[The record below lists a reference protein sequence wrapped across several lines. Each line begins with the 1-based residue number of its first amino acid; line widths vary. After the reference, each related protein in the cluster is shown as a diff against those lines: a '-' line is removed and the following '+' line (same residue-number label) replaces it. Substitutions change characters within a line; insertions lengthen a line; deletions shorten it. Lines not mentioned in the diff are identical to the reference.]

1 MKKVIAMI
9 IEDGKDAR
17 MEVNAG
23 SKERASIFIEA
34 PNMQTAL
41 IQLEM
46 AEAQAEEA
54 CKNYVPEEKEPKEEK
69 PQKHYKVSRIATE
82 DIQEYFKDCETDKDK
97 QRIKKGIENARIF
110 THRKDGGG
118 LRMSEIDYF
127 YMLIHKDIWEGLTAM
142 YDYAFRRGYNK
153 GTKSKKA

>member
-9 IEDGKDAR
+9 IEDGNDAST
-17 MEVNAG
+17 EVNAY
-23 SKERASIFIEA
+23 SKESASIFIKA
-34 PNMQTAL
+34 PNTQTAL
-41 IQLEM
+41 IQLEI
-46 AEAQAEEA
+46 AEEQAAEA
-54 CKNYVPEEKEPKEEK
+54 CKNYIPTEEPAEEPK
-69 PQKHYKVSRIATE
+69 PQKHYRVSKIATE

-97 QRIKKGIENARIF
+97 QRIKKGIENARKF
-110 THRKDGGG
+110 RHGKDGGG

-127 YMLIHKDIWEGLTAM
+127 YMLIYKNIWEGLTAM